1 MYAKLEPLT
10 IGLPSSAQLSD
21 GRWVSNFHLLPHETL
36 VSEGWL
42 PLDEVKPL
50 LAEGQYHE
58 LDTAVEVDGRIVAT
72 YKVITPEPEID
83 PEPILTA
90 LEDLT

>member
-1 MYAKLEPLT
+1 MTYAKLPYQT
-10 IGLPSSAQLSD
+10 LPSSAQLKS
-21 GRWVSNFHLLPHETL
+21 GAWVSNYHLLPDTIL
-36 VSEGWL
+36 KAEGWL
-42 PLDEVKPL
+42 PLDEVKPVL
-50 LAEGQYHE
+50 TEGQYHE

-90 LEDLT
+90 LEELT